1 MSGHSKWSTIKH
13 QKGAA
18 DAKRGVIFTKI
29 SRDITL
35 AVRDGGGDPDMN
47 FRLRL
52 MLDKAKSNNMPQE
65 SISRAVKRGTGEGG
79 DGDEKLEEIVYEGYG
94 PGGGAILI
102 QAVTTNRNRT
112 AADVRST
119 FARGGGNLGESG
131 CVAWNFETR
140 GVIALEISDESRA
153 EELGLMAIDAGADDI
168 SIEDG
173 VLEILT
179 APEVLL
185 AVQKALQEEGIS
197 PDSSEISMI
206 PKTTVTLEEAAAE
219 QTLKL
224 LDNLE
229 DLDDVQKAYT
239 SADFTKIAAGRP
251 LRRAAAIL
259 VKAAAWPGILR
270 PGESLRWR
278 LRMNPELK
286 NLVSWPSTPG
296 RTTSALKTVCWRY

>member
-18 DAKRGVIFTKI
+18 DAKRGVLFTKI

-35 AVRDGGGDPDMN
+35 AARDGGGDPDMN

-52 MLDKAKSNNMPQE
+52 MLDKAKSANMPHD
-65 SISRAVKRGTGEGG
+65 SISRALKRGTGESGEG
-79 DGDEKLEEIVYEGYG
+79 IEQLEEMLYEGYG
-94 PGGGAILI
+94 PGGGAIMV

-119 FARGGGNLGESG
+119 FAKGGGNLGESG

-140 GVIALEISDESRA
+140 GVIALEISDEEQA

-185 AVQKALQEEGIS
+185 KVQAALNEEGVS
-197 PDSSEISMI
+197 LDSSEISMI
-206 PKTTVTLEEAAAE
+206 PKTTVTLEDKAAE

-224 LDNLE
+224 LDSLE
-229 DLDDVQKAYT
+229 DLDDVQKAFT
-239 SADFTKIAAGRP
+239 SADFP
-251 LRRAAAIL
+251 
-259 VKAAAWPGILR
+259 
-270 PGESLRWR
+270 
-278 LRMNPELK
+278 PEVLE
-286 NLVSWPSTPG
+286 
-296 RTTSALKTVCWRY
+296 RYQSAN